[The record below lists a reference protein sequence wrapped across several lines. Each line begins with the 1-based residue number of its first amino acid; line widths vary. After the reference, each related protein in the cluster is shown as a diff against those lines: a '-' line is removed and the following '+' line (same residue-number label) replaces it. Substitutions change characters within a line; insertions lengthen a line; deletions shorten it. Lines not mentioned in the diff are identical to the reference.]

1 MEKGGREVNKWLKT
15 LDIRTE
21 YLLYHAIMLF
31 EDNTF
36 HNTWKK
42 KVVKNDDIYCWQF
55 LIYEC
60 VKWNRYKKAQT
71 SGSFQLGFKSSRLL
85 YQTTSYIEKVFSN
98 QSSSSGWHSSI
109 WSHIEIWS
117 PQSWPS
123 SGLGSGFWTRKDNTG
138 FLCSSSC
145 DSSPLLPLL
154 AAIHQVVMEG
164 VMLDPGDDTKAW
176 NLKLCRPCHQVTRV
190 KSRDASASK

>member
-109 WSHIEIWS
+109 WSHIEFRS
-117 PQSWPS
+117 PKSWPS
-123 SGLGSGFWTRKDNTG
+123 SGQGSE
-138 FLCSSSC
+138 
-145 DSSPLLPLL
+145 
-154 AAIHQVVMEG
+154 I
-164 VMLDPGDDTKAW
+164 
-176 NLKLCRPCHQVTRV
+176 LKLQRQHLIFAHHPVIPHHFILCWQPSPRWRWRGWRWRGWRWRRWKGIKLLTGEYMLLL
-190 KSRDASASK
+190 